1 MTAVDLFADLTW
13 RTFLAVAAC
22 ALLAFYLV
30 GRAKLRADLHDVMVR
45 RLDDEEAALAQRRKD
60 RAA

>member
-1 MTAVDLFADLTW
+1 MTGFDYLDDLTW

-45 RLDDEEAALAQRRKD
+45 RLDDEEAALEARRKD
-60 RAA
+60 AA